1 MDFNFQN
8 SLPIWKQLCSQLKAA
23 IVTGQYPPG
32 SRFPSVRELAAEAGV
47 NPNTM
52 QRAMTQLETEGLI
65 STNRTAGRSVTDDCA
80 VLDNTRR
87 SLAEERALL
96 FLEDMKALGYD
107 CEAAAEMVRKGMNHE

>member
-65 STNRTAGRSVTDDCA
+65 ITNRTAGRSITEDCT
-80 VLDNTRR
+80 VLGLTRKN
-87 SLAEERALL
+87 LAEERVAL

-107 CEAAAEMVRKGMNHE
+107 GEAAAAMVQKGNNHE